1 MRTTTPI
8 QVRFN
13 DIDMAGH
20 VHNAVYLSW
29 FEQGRMEYLAKLI
42 APGNDWKKQGLIVA
56 RNEVDY
62 RRPVHLR
69 DQVEVDCWCAR
80 IGSKSFDL
88 HYAVFTVQNKV
99 RQLCTQG
106 RSVMVA
112 MDYTANAAI
121 NLPEAWRADLLRMLQ
136 PMEG

>member
-1 MRTTTPI
+1 MKFLLDMGLAQSTAHHLRT
-8 QVRFN
+8 N
-13 DIDMAGH
+13 GH
-20 VHNAVYLSW
+20 DA
-29 FEQGRMEYLAKLI
+29 
-42 APGNDWKKQGLIVA
+42 
-56 RNEVDY
+56 
-62 RRPVHLR
+62 VHLR